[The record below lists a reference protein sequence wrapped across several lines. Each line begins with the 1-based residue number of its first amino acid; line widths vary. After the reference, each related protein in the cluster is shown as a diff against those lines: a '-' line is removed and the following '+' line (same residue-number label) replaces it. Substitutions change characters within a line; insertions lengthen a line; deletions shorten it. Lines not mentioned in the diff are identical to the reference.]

1 MKLIGEWKEGKLT
14 EGRWIYP
21 NGLYWEGKFENN
33 KPKGQ
38 GTWYFNNGNKLTGSF
53 EQKPKV
59 KGDDD
64 PPSDDEEQ
72 LDADGNPIVDNFRPP
87 QALNGR
93 TIYYADLKL
102 RCKHR
107 DWTKSMSST
116 CDIYYK

>member
-33 KPKGQ
+33 KPKGL

-59 KGDDD
+59 KGEDD

-72 LDADGNPIVDNFRPP
+72 LDADGNPIPKKPKF
-87 QALNGR
+87 
-93 TIYYADLKL
+93 DLIWNTETNIAASA
-102 RCKHR
+102 H
-107 DWTKSMSST
+107 
-116 CDIYYK
+116 